1 MLASGSPMSCEVG
14 NMVYSWRVMQ
24 PEHEADQ
31 SLPFDSKCK
40 NAWSFTSILTCF
52 IGVVVKLRQVC
63 I

>member
-1 MLASGSPMSCEVG
+1 
-14 NMVYSWRVMQ
+14 MVYSWRVMQ
-24 PEHEADQ
+24 PEHEDDQ
-31 SLPFDSKCK
+31 SLSFDSKCK